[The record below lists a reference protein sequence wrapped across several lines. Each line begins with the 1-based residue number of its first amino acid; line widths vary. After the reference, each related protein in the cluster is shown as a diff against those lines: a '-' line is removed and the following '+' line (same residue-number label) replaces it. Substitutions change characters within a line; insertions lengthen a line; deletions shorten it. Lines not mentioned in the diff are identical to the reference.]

1 MTTTVE
7 KTFNI
12 FDILIG
18 TEGEEGF
25 GKKPVIIQG
34 MTGSYGSTHTRLMK
48 AYGTNI
54 PAGVTPGKGGQK
66 FEDIPVYNTMSEA
79 VEATGAQ
86 ISGIFVPAPFFLK
99 AAAEAIDSGI
109 KLLVAVPEH
118 IPIRDAIK
126 VLEYAR
132 RKGARMIGPNTP
144 GVIVPE
150 IMKVGIMPA
159 QPFKAGTTVVF
170 SRSGT
175 LMYDV
180 SYNLT
185 GKGYGQR
192 LCLGIG
198 GDPINGTNLI
208 EAFELVRD
216 RDDVESIVVVGE
228 IGGDAEEQLAQ
239 YIIST
244 NFIKPVI
251 AYIAGRAAPKEK
263 RMGHAGAIVYGN
275 YGSAESKVTNYAKAN
290 VPVAKR
296 PAEVPELLAKK
307 LRK

>member
-12 FDILIG
+12 FDILVG
-18 TEGEEGF
+18 TEGEEEF

-34 MTGSYGSTHTRLMK
+34 ITGSYGSTHTRLMK

-54 PAGVTPGKGGQK
+54 PAGVTPGKGGQR
-66 FEDIPVYNTMSEA
+66 FEDIPVYNTMGEA
-79 VEATGAQ
+79 VQATGAQ

-99 AAAEAIDSGI
+99 AAVEAIDSGI
-109 KLLVAVPEH
+109 KLLVAIPEH

-132 RKGARMIGPNTP
+132 KKGARMIGPNTP

-150 IMKVGIMPA
+150 VMKVGIMPA

-185 GKGYGQR
+185 NKGYGQR

-198 GDPINGTNLI
+198 GDPVNGTNLI
-208 EAFELVRD
+208 EAFDLVRD
-216 RDDVESIVVVGE
+216 RSDVDSIVVVGE

-244 NFIKPVI
+244 NFVKPVV

-275 YGSAESKVTNYAKAN
+275 YGSAESKVANYAKAN

-296 PAEVPELLAKK
+296 PAEVPELLAEK